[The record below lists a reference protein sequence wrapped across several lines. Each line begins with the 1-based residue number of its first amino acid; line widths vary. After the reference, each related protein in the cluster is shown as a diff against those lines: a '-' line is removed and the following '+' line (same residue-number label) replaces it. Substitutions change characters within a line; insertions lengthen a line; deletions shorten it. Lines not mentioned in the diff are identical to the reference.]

1 MFVSKIKKSFY
12 IYTNIISMKY
22 IFSFGILL
30 FSLSLKAQFS
40 ATSGSNEKYIEV
52 KVSDTIMV
60 NPDVITLMISIGDKK
75 EKNYFNDDE
84 TEADREEAKRKEK
97 NDAIQKK
104 KQIEEVLKK
113 NNISFKFH
121 EEKESKDIFSK
132 DLGLYENAY
141 EVELKNE
148 AQIEKL
154 KKDLNSIKEV
164 TTMVTSSKLNDKEKY
179 ELILIDKVMKKAER
193 EATAIAKAMS
203 VTLDKPLN
211 VSNQSANDIYS
222 SMFNN
227 PESMGGMGALFSM
240 MGNMFKGATQQNT
253 QVSVSK
259 ALVVSFAIK

>member
-164 TTMVTSSKLNDKEKY
+164 TTMVL
-179 ELILIDKVMKKAER
+179 L
-193 EATAIAKAMS
+193 
-203 VTLDKPLN
+203 
-211 VSNQSANDIYS
+211 
-222 SMFNN
+222 
-227 PESMGGMGALFSM
+227 
-240 MGNMFKGATQQNT
+240 QN
-253 QVSVSK
+253 
-259 ALVVSFAIK
+259 